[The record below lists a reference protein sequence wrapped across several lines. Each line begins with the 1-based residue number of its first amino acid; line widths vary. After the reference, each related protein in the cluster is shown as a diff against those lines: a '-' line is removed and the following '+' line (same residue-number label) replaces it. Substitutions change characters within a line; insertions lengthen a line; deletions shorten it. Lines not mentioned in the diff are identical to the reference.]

1 MLAGIPQ
8 MLDNSQLFDLPLLVV
23 LMLELFMVI
32 FITISELSSRGRVFI
47 LPWRTLPTIQYIL
60 SNLIELCIV
69 FLRLSISGDFC
80 TTRHRRIAF
89 LYRPST
95 LLRDLFANCSR
106 SDSIRE
112 FLNTLA
118 FWCKTRL
125 RFVKVRNETIP
136 CLRLITLVNAI
147 LIYIM

>member
-1 MLAGIPQ
+1 
-8 MLDNSQLFDLPLLVV
+8 MLDNSQLFDFPLLVV
-23 LMLELFMVI
+23 CMLELFMVI

-80 TTRHRRIAF
+80 STRHRCIAF
-89 LYRPST
+89 IYRPST

-136 CLRLITLVNAI
+136 CLRLITLVNAR